1 MLEHWNKLH
10 AGQDRMRT
18 AGEHRR
24 EKHSGSMIPDD
35 FCFGSQTG
43 GCASVTQC
51 AGTNEG
57 RRRAMVVKQLTALAM
72 IAVVTIFVP
81 AHAQTYAPPA
91 PCPGTARHR
100 HLRGVLAQSRQLRHR
115 GRCKETK
122 RFRRGA
128 TGTRPQ
134 V

>member
-72 IAVVTIFVP
+72 IAVVTTFVGP
-81 AHAQTYAPPA
+81 QF
-91 PCPGTARHR
+91 AR
-100 HLRGVLAQSRQLRHR
+100 LENIRGQSAGWLLA
-115 GRCKETK
+115 
-122 RFRRGA
+122 GA
-128 TGTRPQ
+128 Y
-134 V
+134 